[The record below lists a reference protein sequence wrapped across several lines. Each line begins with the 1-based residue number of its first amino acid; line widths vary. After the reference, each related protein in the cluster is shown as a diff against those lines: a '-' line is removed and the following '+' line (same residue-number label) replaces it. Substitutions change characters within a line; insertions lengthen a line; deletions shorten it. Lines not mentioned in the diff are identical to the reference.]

1 MNKNYYIVKDGV
13 VDNIA
18 VWNKEIDPEWSP
30 FEGAVMIDTDDVPLL
45 TEVTILSGEEIETS
59 RPVGIGENLVI

>member
-18 VWNKEIDPEWSP
+18 VWNKEIDSDWLP
-30 FEGAVMIDTDDVPLL
+30 FEGAVVIDTDNVPLV
-45 TEVTILSGEEIETS
+45 TEVTTISGEDVETS
-59 RPVGIGENLVI
+59 RLVNIGEVLEI